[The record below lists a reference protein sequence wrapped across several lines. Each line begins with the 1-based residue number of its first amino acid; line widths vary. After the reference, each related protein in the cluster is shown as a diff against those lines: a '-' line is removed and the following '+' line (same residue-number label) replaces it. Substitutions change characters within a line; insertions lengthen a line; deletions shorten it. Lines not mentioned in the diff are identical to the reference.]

1 MKPARIIA
9 VGMVIASVGF
19 GAWWGLGRGPGT
31 RFAAQDAQ
39 LVMRWHGKYAGAVT
53 MPATLNWC
61 PVTHVAVLEAM
72 SGDSGFVV
80 VLYERDALS
89 AGPRSLMAPEVAS
102 TASRPVASAAFRW
115 LRLEPDTAVAGFRS
129 TTGTVRIQYANG
141 KASGDVSAHLRS
153 AAGPDS
159 LVVQGT
165 FRGVPVISTAKGCT

>member
-1 MKPARIIA
+1 MKRGRVVA
-9 VGMVIASVGF
+9 VVVVIASASL
-19 GAWWGLGRGPGT
+19 GAWWGFGRGPGT

-39 LVMRWHGKYAGAVT
+39 LVMRWRGKYVGAVT

-72 SGDSGFVV
+72 SGDSGFAV

-89 AGPRSLMAPEVAS
+89 GGPHSLMAPEIAA

-129 TTGTVRIQYANG
+129 TGGTVRIQYANG
-141 KASGDVSAHLRS
+141 RASGDVSARLRS